1 MRYFTMMAETRA
13 LEDTRDLPAR
23 ALEAA
28 LAVARAHG
36 VRSTDPEIL
45 AARSNLIIHLRP
57 APVVARVA
65 GATAILRPD
74 VREWFAREVAVA
86 GFLVGQGARVVPPSG
101 EIPPGPQEHDGLILS
116 FWRFVQPDPGRQPS
130 VAEAAAALQE
140 LHGALRDFPG
150 ELPVLTS
157 PLVEVPRLLDRIER
171 RGDLEASDAAL
182 LRDAYERLSP
192 VLRSSARPAQALH
205 GDAHLR
211 NLIATAKGLLW
222 NDFEDTCS
230 GPIEWDLACFC
241 GPLSE
246 GRETALAAYGAGAP
260 SLDELAPWLEARE
273 LQGTVWLA
281 AMSPL
286 FPDRRSRAEEM
297 LARWREKGR
306 HVG

>member
-1 MRYFTMMAETRA
+1 MMAETRA

-222 NDFEDTCS
+222 NDFEDTCRSPAWTSSRPGWRRESSRARS
-230 GPIEWDLACFC
+230 GWRRCPRC
-241 GPLSE
+241 S
-246 GRETALAAYGAGAP
+246 RTAAPAPKRCSPAGARK
-260 SLDELAPWLEARE
+260 A
-273 LQGTVWLA
+273 GTWDDPCISWGTLL
-281 AMSPL
+281 S
-286 FPDRRSRAEEM
+286 
-297 LARWREKGR
+297 
-306 HVG
+306 